1 MLPGT
6 GLYMQ
11 GNLNLNAIWSVD
23 LVLDISPGEKKYINP
38 GYPPF
43 PEKTIA
49 SYESGTNRPGVL
61 KNDIL
66 WSAGQAPWYIDEND
80 ERACP
85 WSLYDQTKYLFEKF
99 DMILAEGGATRE
111 DVIMTRDYII
121 PAARPFYRQT
131 ADLRREFFGEDFPAS
146 TGVVCLAL
154 NAPEWMIEIN
164 MVAVK
169 GGKKETVLAERAH
182 AQGIT
187 FLPGIKKGNLF
198 FVSGT
203 TGHHPD
209 TGALAI
215 GDVEAQTRQ
224 TYLNI
229 AEVLEAGGASFKDVL
244 KVTDYIDEAALPNYH
259 KAINVRREF
268 FGSELPAASTT
279 VVNRLLDPQALIE
292 VEAIAVSRLTRESRR
307 ENQRT

>member
-1 MLPGT
+1 M
-6 GLYMQ
+6 
-11 GNLNLNAIWSVD
+11 
-23 LVLDISPGEKKYINP
+23 
-38 GYPPF
+38 
-43 PEKTIA
+43 
-49 SYESGTNRPGVL
+49 
-61 KNDIL
+61 
-66 WSAGQAPWYIDEND
+66 
-80 ERACP
+80 
-85 WSLYDQTKYLFEKF
+85 
-99 DMILAEGGATRE
+99 
-111 DVIMTRDYII
+111 
-121 PAARPFYRQT
+121 
-131 ADLRREFFGEDFPAS
+131 
-146 TGVVCLAL
+146 CLAL

-164 MVAVK
+164 LVAVK

-187 FLPGIKKGNLF
+187 FLPGVKKGNLF

-203 TGHHPD
+203 TGHHPE

-259 KAINVRREF
+259 KAIDVRREF

-292 VEAIAVSRLTRESRR
+292 VEAIAVVD
-307 ENQRT
+307 